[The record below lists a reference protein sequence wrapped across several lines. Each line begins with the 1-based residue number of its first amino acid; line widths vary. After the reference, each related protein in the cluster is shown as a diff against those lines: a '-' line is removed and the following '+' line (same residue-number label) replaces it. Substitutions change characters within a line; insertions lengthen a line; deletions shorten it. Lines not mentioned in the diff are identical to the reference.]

1 MKIKQIVL
9 SIGLAIAIVAPVF
22 TIANHELVRAASCG
36 TTKNAVGEDVPIE
49 TSIIG
54 GDICAG
60 VDNSSDNVEN
70 NAIWKILTWV
80 VNIMVAGVGILA
92 VAGIVYGSILY
103 TTAGGSQ
110 EQVKKAMGIF
120 TNTAI
125 GVIAFALMYV
135 LLQWLIPGGVF

>member
-1 MKIKQIVL
+1 MKIKQIVV
-9 SIGLAIAIVAPVF
+9 SIGLFAAITLPSTVFLSSAPV
-22 TIANHELVRAASCG
+22 AAEQKCG
-36 TTKNAVGEDVPIE
+36 DVD

-80 VNIMVAGVGILA
+80 INIMVAGVGILA

-125 GVIAFALMYV
+125 GIIAFALMYV

>member
-1 MKIKQIVL
+1 MKIKQIVI
-9 SIGLAIAIVAPVF
+9 SVGLAVGVVSPLV
-22 TIANHELVRAASCG
+22 TIAVPTFASAAECAG
-36 TTKNAVGEDVPIE
+36 VT

-54 GDICAG
+54 EEVCGGA
-60 VDNSSDNVEN
+60 DNSSDNVQD

>member
-1 MKIKQIVL
+1 MKIKQIVV
-9 SIGLAIAIVAPVF
+9 SIGLFASILVPSAVFFSSAPV
-22 TIANHELVRAASCG
+22 AAEQKCG
-36 TTKNAVGEDVPIE
+36 DVD

-54 GDICAG
+54 GDICDG
-60 VDNSSDNVEN
+60 VNNSSDNPED
-70 NAIWKILTWV
+70 NAIWKLLEWV
-80 VNIMVAGVGILA
+80 INIMVAGVGILA

-135 LLQWLIPGGVF
+135 LLQWLILGGVF

>member
-1 MKIKQIVL
+1 MKIKQIVA
-9 SIGLAIAIVAPVF
+9 SIGLFASILVPSAVFFSSVPV
-22 TIANHELVRAASCG
+22 TALECG
-36 TTKNAVGEDVPIE
+36 EGVE

-54 GDICAG
+54 GDICEG
-60 VDNSSDNVEN
+60 VDNKSDNVEN
-70 NAIWKILTWV
+70 NAIWKLLTWV
-80 VNIMVAGVGILA
+80 INIMVAGVGILA